1 MLERFAMIKITKET
15 SVSIN
20 DVLHLYQAVDWT
32 NYTNQP
38 QMLSQSLTHS
48 LAIYLARDGEKIVGL
63 VRLIGDGFSSVFV
76 QDLLVLPSYQRQGI
90 GSSLMKQALADYKD
104 AYQVQLATEET
115 EKTLGFYRSLGFET
129 LSRFQC
135 TGMILVDRKKFK

>member
-1 MLERFAMIKITKET
+1 MLERFAMIKITKES
-15 SVSIN
+15 SVSI
-20 DVLHLYQAVDWT
+20 DYVLHLYQAVGWT

-38 QMLSQSLTHS
+38 QMLEQALSHS
-48 LAIYLARDGEKIVGL
+48 LASYVARDDEKIVGL

-90 GSSLMKQALADYKD
+90 GSFLMKQALADYKD

-129 LSRFQC
+129 LSSFQC